1 MQAKF
6 HGTIVTKESFLEWR
20 KKFEEEM
27 NLQLETKDNS
37 STQSMRLTGMDM
49 LTCIDCVALV
59 TFQQQVNLI
68 GSEKKDH
75 FLEFDNF

>member
-27 NLQLETKDNS
+27 NLQLESKDNS
-37 STQSMRLTGMDM
+37 SSQSMRLTG
-49 LTCIDCVALV
+49 TEYHNHI
-59 TFQQQVNLI
+59 
-68 GSEKKDH
+68 
-75 FLEFDNF
+75 